1 MNFEWIHFKA
11 SKALSFPKIVL
22 EEAMKNTLLGPDA
35 IEWLGV
41 HYRTILSTAATKG
54 AMSVTDSVSPSCSGP
69 PRHIHHDA
77 DETFVLLTGDAEF
90 WIEGERFSRGP
101 GETAFI
107 PRGKEH
113 TFRVISAVPC
123 RHLVILTPGGF
134 EGFFAEM
141 GERQLRIPEDMPAV
155 AETAARYQ
163 LTFTGPPLDP
173 NETETD
179 Q

>member
-1 MNFEWIHFKA
+1 
-11 SKALSFPKIVL
+11 
-22 EEAMKNTLLGPDA
+22 MKDTILGPDA

-41 HYRTILSTAATKG
+41 HYNTILTTEATNG
-54 AMSVTDSVSPSCSGP
+54 TMSITDSVSPPGSGP

-77 DETFVLLTGDAEF
+77 DETFVLLTGDSEF
-90 WIEGERFSRGP
+90 WLEGERFVRGP
-101 GETAFI
+101 GQTVFV

-113 TFRVISAVPC
+113 TFRVVSDVPA

-141 GERQLRIPEDMPAV
+141 AAGQFRIPEDMPKITDIASKH
-155 AETAARYQ
+155 Q
-163 LTFTGPPLDP
+163 LTFTGPPLGADDK
-173 NETETD
+173 EAI